1 MFSRTISL
9 LGEENF
15 SKLQNAKVCVVGVG
29 GVGGA
34 VCEVLARTGV
44 ENLLLIDGDV
54 VGVSNLNRQIFTT
67 QENIGKPKVEEM
79 KKRILAINPNAKI
92 ETIFRFLTPEN
103 IAETLLGKYD
113 YVIDCI
119 DDIKAKVAL
128 ICFSKACGINVISA
142 MGAGN
147 RSGLPNFEVMD
158 IFKTSYDPLA
168 KVLRKKLR
176 EENIEALDVC
186 ISNTEADK
194 KLSPP
199 ASVMWQPLTAGA
211 VIASFVIN
219 KICKT

>member
-44 ENLLLIDGDV
+44 KNLLLIDGDV
-54 VGVSNLNRQIFTT
+54 VSISNLNRQIFTT

-92 ETIFRFLTPEN
+92 ETIFKFLSPEN
-103 IAETLLGKYD
+103 IAETLTEKYD
-113 YVIDCI
+113 YVVDAI
-119 DDIKAKVAL
+119 DDIKTKVAL
-128 ICFSKACGINVISA
+128 ICFCKVCGINVISA

-147 RSGLPNFEVMD
+147 RRGLPNFEVVD

-176 EENIEALDVC
+176 EKNIQALDVC
-186 ISNTEADK
+186 ISNTEVDQ

-219 KICKT
+219 KICKN

>member
-34 VCEVLARTGV
+34 VCEVLTRTGV

-79 KKRILAINPNAKI
+79 KKRILAINQNAKI
-92 ETIFRFLTPEN
+92 ETIFRFLSPEN

-128 ICFSKACGINVISA
+128 ICFCKAQNIRIISA

-186 ISNTEADK
+186 ISNTEVDQ

-211 VIASFVIN
+211 VISSFVIN

>member
-128 ICFSKACGINVISA
+128 ICFCKACGINVISA

-186 ISNTEADK
+186 ISNTEVDK

>member
-34 VCEVLARTGV
+34 VCEVLTRTGV

-79 KKRILAINPNAKI
+79 KKRILAINQNAKI
-92 ETIFRFLTPEN
+92 ETIFRFLSPEN

-128 ICFSKACGINVISA
+128 ICFCKAQNIRIISA

-186 ISNTEADK
+186 ISNTEVDK

>member
-34 VCEVLARTGV
+34 VCEVIARTGV

-54 VGVSNLNRQIFTT
+54 VSVSNLNRQIFTT
-67 QENIGKPKVEEM
+67 QENIGKPKVGEM

-92 ETIFRFLTPEN
+92 ETIFKFISPVN
-103 IAETLLGKYD
+103 IAETLTNKYD

-128 ICFSKACGINVISA
+128 ICFCKAQNINIISA

-147 RSGLPNFEVMD
+147 RRGLPSFEVVD

-168 KVLRKKLR
+168 KVIRKKLR
-176 EENIEALDVC
+176 EENIDALDVC
-186 ISNTEADK
+186 ISNTEVDQ

-219 KICKT
+219 KICEI